1 MLLSVPWTKT
11 CGERIAMDIKIDREI
26 KIPVYLQIASSI
38 KQQIMTGSVNSDT
51 ILPSERALA
60 KMLSIH
66 RNTVARAYGE
76 LKGQGLI
83 ESYQGIGYRV
93 CASAASE
100 EGMTKNCIAQ
110 TGFADARKEHRRG
123 DKRVNWLDQIKD
135 EYLDMTVTFDEMF
148 QRFSRPEKISLGSGI
163 AATGIYDRE
172 KLSKRISKIVSEEGK
187 KQYFYTPYQGD
198 EDLRRQ
204 IVSYLSTKGIK
215 ATTRQIQIL
224 TETNQALD
232 FLITLL
238 VKPGDAVITEE
249 PVSPDTYRAIGLAGG
264 KLITVPMGEDG
275 IETAYLEEII
285 QRQKPRLICLNS
297 SFHDPTGQVLSV
309 EKRKEILKLSE
320 KYRLPVIE
328 YDEASEL
335 HYDIPS
341 ISPMKV
347 FDRLENVVYIYSF
360 SLTFVPGLSL
370 AFIVANADLIRR
382 LSYLVSV
389 RLVAMDWMTQR
400 LLAEFLEE
408 GVYYRKLSDYRKEYK
423 KKRDIVCGKLE
434 EMKELG
440 VSYLKPKGGIY
451 VWCRLPDGVDS
462 KELDSRAYS
471 SGISILPGYVFYPS
485 KNGGREYIRINFSYE
500 TPERLSKGMDILKA
514 SIEECMK
521 G

>member
-1 MLLSVPWTKT
+1 
-11 CGERIAMDIKIDREI
+11 
-26 KIPVYLQIASSI
+26 
-38 KQQIMTGSVNSDT
+38 
-51 ILPSERALA
+51 
-60 KMLSIH
+60 
-66 RNTVARAYGE
+66 
-76 LKGQGLI
+76 
-83 ESYQGIGYRV
+83 
-93 CASAASE
+93 
-100 EGMTKNCIAQ
+100 
-110 TGFADARKEHRRG
+110 
-123 DKRVNWLDQIKD
+123 
-135 EYLDMTVTFDEMF
+135 
-148 QRFSRPEKISLGSGI
+148 
-163 AATGIYDRE
+163 
-172 KLSKRISKIVSEEGK
+172 
-187 KQYFYTPYQGD
+187 
-198 EDLRRQ
+198 
-204 IVSYLSTKGIK
+204 
-215 ATTRQIQIL
+215 
-224 TETNQALD
+224 
-232 FLITLL
+232 
-238 VKPGDAVITEE
+238 
-249 PVSPDTYRAIGLAGG
+249 
-264 KLITVPMGEDG
+264 
-275 IETAYLEEII
+275 
-285 QRQKPRLICLNS
+285 
-297 SFHDPTGQVLSV
+297 
-309 EKRKEILKLSE
+309 
-320 KYRLPVIE
+320 
-328 YDEASEL
+328 
-335 HYDIPS
+335 
-341 ISPMKV
+341 MKV

>member
-1 MLLSVPWTKT
+1 
-11 CGERIAMDIKIDREI
+11 MDIRIDKGL
-26 KIPVYLQIASSI
+26 KIPVYLQIASAI
-38 KQQIMTGSVNSDT
+38 KQQIASGALTQEN

-60 KMLSIH
+60 KMLNVH
-66 RNTVARAYGE
+66 RNTVAKAYSE

-93 CASAASE
+93 YDSDTVKESKEKE
-100 EGMTKNCIAQ
+100 EKIS
-110 TGFADARKEHRRG
+110 
-123 DKRVNWLDQIKD
+123 KRYGKKVNWLDQIKD
-135 EYLDMTVTFDEMF
+135 EYLDMTVTFDELF
-148 QRFSRPEKISLGSGI
+148 QRFSRQDKISLGSGI

-172 KLSKRISKIVSEEGK
+172 KLSQRISQIVSQEGK

-204 IVSYLSTKGIK
+204 VVSYLSTKGIK
-215 ATTRQIQIL
+215 AKTSQIQIL

-264 KLITVPMGEDG
+264 KLITLPVDNDG
-275 IETAYLEEII
+275 MECQYLEKTI
-285 QRQKPRLICLNS
+285 QKWNPRLLCLNS
-297 SFHDPTGQVLSV
+297 SFHDPTGQLLSV
-309 EKRKEILKLSE
+309 QRRKEILRLSE

-335 HYDIPS
+335 YYDVPS

-370 AFIVANADLIRR
+370 AFIVANSDLIRR

-400 LLAEFLEE
+400 LLADYLEE
-408 GVYYRKLSDYRKEYK
+408 GIYYRKLSEYRSEYK
-423 KKRDIVCGKLE
+423 KKRDLVCAKLD
-434 EMKELG
+434 EMKSLG
-440 VSYLKPKGGIY
+440 IEYSKPKGGIY
-451 VWCRLPDGVDS
+451 VWCRLPMGVDS
-462 KELDSRAYS
+462 KELNAKAYS
-471 SGISILPGYVFYPS
+471 NGISVLPGYVFYPS

-500 TPERLSKGMDILKA
+500 SAERLSEGMDILKK
-514 SIEECMK
+514 SIQECQSSNTCK
-521 G
+521 PISLPALE